1 MNVNIIAVM
10 LSYLDLKEISN
21 FLKIYE
27 NSNYLRETVV
37 LHLAYIHNTNY
48 LSINGKINNYQ
59 FRCAICNQNL
69 IGDYSSK
76 LGFTNCKV
84 CGEKENFNLEMC
96 DKCSGFKSKRGTIN
110 HKICSGGHT
119 TLFIGINILS
129 Y

>member
-1 MNVNIIAVM
+1 MNVNIIAVT
-10 LSYLDLKEISN
+10 LSYLDLRVISD
-21 FLKIYE
+21 FLESVKK
-27 NSNYLRETVV
+27 SNTLRKTVV

-59 FRCAICNQNL
+59 FRCAICNKNL

-76 LGFTNCKV
+76 LGFTDCEI
-84 CGEKENFNLEMC
+84 CGERKNFNLELC
-96 DKCSGFKSKRGTIN
+96 DECSGFKSKRGKIN

-119 TLFIGINILS
+119 TLFVGINILS